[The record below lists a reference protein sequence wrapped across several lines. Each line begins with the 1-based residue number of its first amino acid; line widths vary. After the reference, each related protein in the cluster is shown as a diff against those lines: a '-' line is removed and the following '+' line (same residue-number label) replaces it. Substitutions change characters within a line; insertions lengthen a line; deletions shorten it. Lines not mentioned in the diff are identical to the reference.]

1 MSPLRVRLL
10 AAGQGKRAGG
20 PKAWGPYAGKTL
32 LEAQLGFL
40 ATVTSPE
47 NVDIAVQ
54 GGWLERCR
62 ALSPRVNW
70 VAADPEGTPLGSL
83 QALLKASPRSRSF
96 IIHVDMPAFDL
107 RVWRALEASA
117 GDAVPV
123 YEGRRGHPV
132 LLTAETLDE
141 VARLDPARDR
151 LDGFLRGRTV
161 AEVAVN
167 TDVIFA
173 NLNEATE
180 RYREE
185 VPLPKS
191 DRKGP
196 PK

>member
-1 MSPLRVRLL
+1 MGLSRRREAGGGPRVNAIRVRLL

-47 NVDIAVQ
+47 NIDIAVQ
-54 GGWLERCR
+54 GEWLERCC

-70 VAADPEGTPLGSL
+70 VAADPAGEALASL
-83 QALLKASPRSRSF
+83 QALLRATPRGRSYVL
-96 IIHVDMPAFDL
+96 HVDMPVFDL
-107 RVWRALEASA
+107 RVWKALAA
-117 GDAVPV
+117 APGDAVPV
-123 YEGRRGHPV
+123 CEGRRGHPV

-141 VARLDPARDR
+141 AARLNPAAGR
-151 LDGFLRGRTV
+151 LDHFLRERPV

-173 NLNEATE
+173 NLNEA
-180 RYREE
+180 
-185 VPLPKS
+185 
-191 DRKGP
+191 RK
-196 PK
+196 